1 MGYQKYI
8 HFILMGIVILLL
20 SGIFMYLH
28 VNQYYAT
35 NEDYNWFANNIKV
48 ENDSYYKIDHH
59 SDKGLIFYPGGKVDP
74 EAYRYLSNIDDANIY
89 IAKFPYNLAFLDED
103 VALKIIE
110 EESDV
115 ANWYIGGHSLGG
127 VVANNY
133 AQKKPELFTGVIFI
147 GSYPQKAIPADSPLN
162 YLTIYATEDK
172 VIGDYQDKMP
182 LFSANHNVKSVGIVG
197 GNHSNF
203 GNYGLQKYD
212 SKAMISAGEQ
222 QKIIID
228 EITRFIEEN

>member
-1 MGYQKYI
+1 MGYRKYTQI
-8 HFILMGIVILLL
+8 IIWGIIMILL

-28 VNQYYAT
+28 VNQYYTT
-35 NEDYNWFANNIKV
+35 NEDYQWFLNNAELK
-48 ENDSYYKIDHH
+48 NDSYYKIDHQ
-59 SDKGLIFYPGGKVDP
+59 SEKGFIFYPGGKVNP

-89 IAKFPYNLAFLDED
+89 IAKFPYNLAFLNED
-103 VALKIIE
+103 IALEIIN
-110 EESDV
+110 EESEIES
-115 ANWYIGGHSLGG
+115 WFIGGHSLGG

-133 AQKKPELFTGVIFI
+133 AQNNAQLFTGVIFI
-147 GSYPQKAIPADSPLN
+147 GSYPQRAIPAQSPMS

-182 LFSANHNVKSVGIVG
+182 LFSANQNVKSIGIVG

-212 SKAMISAGEQ
+212 SKATISATEQ

-228 EITRFIEEN
+228 EIIRFIEKN